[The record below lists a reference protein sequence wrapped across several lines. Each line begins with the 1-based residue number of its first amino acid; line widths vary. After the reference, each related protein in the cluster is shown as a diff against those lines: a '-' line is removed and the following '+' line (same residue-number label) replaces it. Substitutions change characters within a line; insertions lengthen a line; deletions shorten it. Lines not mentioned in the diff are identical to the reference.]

1 MIKSAIMLS
10 SNSNSSFDCSA
21 DLDVLHEA
29 VALATAGQGL
39 STGSNRGKG
48 DLHQLI
54 HACKTQQTDTVHRKH
69 RNEPNIRNEY
79 FPLLFSTTTVLS
91 MPLKC

>member
-1 MIKSAIMLS
+1 MLS
-10 SNSNSSFDCSA
+10 SNSNSSFYCSA

-39 STGSNRGKG
+39 SSGSNGGKG

-54 HACKTQQTDTVHRKH
+54 HACKTQQIDTVHGKH
-69 RNEPNIRNEY
+69 RTEPNQVINNISLY
-79 FPLLFSTTTVLS
+79 YLALQLCYHFL
-91 MPLKC
+91 

>member
-10 SNSNSSFDCSA
+10 SNSNSTFDRSA

-39 STGSNRGKG
+39 SSGSNGGKG

-54 HACKTQQTDTVHRKH
+54 HACKTQQTDTVLRKH
-69 RNEPNIRNEY
+69 RNESNMSN
-79 FPLLFSTTTVLS
+79 
-91 MPLKC
+91 K